1 MTGAGQGIG
10 RSTAQAVAEEG
21 AHVVVTDIHES
32 VIAETAELVE
42 GTGQRALPLV
52 VDVTDAKAV
61 GDAIKWLKDSPVG
74 GVVSDD
80 PDDAG

>member
-1 MTGAGQGIG
+1 MLLENKTIFVTGAGQGIG

-42 GTGQRALPLV
+42 GTEILGEVLA
-52 VDVTDAKAV
+52 
-61 GDAIKWLKDSPVG
+61 
-74 GVVSDD
+74 
-80 PDDAG
+80 AGAAGEAA